1 MIAALDNRY
10 IVYNESLA
18 LCDRLQKEGRAVV
31 IAPEYALPI
40 DKFGTD
46 KEKLEHCYY
55 EGMRDCKHSLES
67 IEALLSDK
75 A

>member
-1 MIAALDNRY
+1 M
-10 IVYNESLA
+10 
-18 LCDRLQKEGRAVV
+18 V